1 MNDYTMNSQYE
12 KWSRRLQILS
22 LLSIFFIYKTLE
34 STVNNDAIGTSF
46 WGMMTIV
53 YLISITIALYV
64 LRKYREQDKLQ

>member
-1 MNDYTMNSQYE
+1 MNSEYE

-34 STVNNDAIGTSF
+34 STVDNNAIGISF

-53 YLISITIALYV
+53 YLISITIALFV

>member
-1 MNDYTMNSQYE
+1 MNSEYE

-22 LLSIFFIYKTLE
+22 LLSIFFIYKTIE

-53 YLISITIALYV
+53 YLISMTIALYV